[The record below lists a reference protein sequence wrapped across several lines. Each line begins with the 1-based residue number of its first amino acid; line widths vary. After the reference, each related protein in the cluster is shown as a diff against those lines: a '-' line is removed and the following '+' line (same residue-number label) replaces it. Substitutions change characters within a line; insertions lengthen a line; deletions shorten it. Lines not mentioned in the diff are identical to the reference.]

1 MTYPRISQFLG
12 STIYAIAFVK
22 SPKIA
27 INNSFL
33 SETMPLAT
41 IKNDKMI
48 SGLKYINLFCMQ
60 SCILKNVG
68 NWPFYWD
75 TLFTQKYNF
84 LMNGS
89 RYDQIRS
96 TGVQKTYIIISE
108 GISYCIDW
116 KMAFVW
122 LLYQPSTHK
131 FPIYRSMIQVILSM
145 IFRNMPINNKF
156 LSKLILWAKECKINI
171 WTKECKINIR
181 GELHWFTSY
190 EMRYS
195 KKYGK
200 LTIFAGTHSAPHKWQ
215 YLKNGTAYD
224 QN

>member
-1 MTYPRISQFLG
+1 MTYPRICQFLG

-22 SPKIA
+22 SPQIA
-27 INNSFL
+27 IDNTFL
-33 SETMPLAT
+33 SEMMPLAT
-41 IKNDKMI
+41 IKNDKII
-48 SGLKYINLFCMQ
+48 SGLKYINLFCIQ

-75 TLFTQKYNF
+75 TFFTQKYKY

-96 TGVQKTYIIISE
+96 TGVQKTYTCITISE
-108 GISYCIDW
+108 EISYCIDW

-122 LLYQPSTHK
+122 LLCQSSTHK
-131 FPIYRSMIQVILSM
+131 FQIHHSMIQVILSI
-145 IFRNMPINNKF
+145 IFQNMPINNKF
-156 LSKLILWAKECKINI
+156 LSKLILWAKERKINI
-171 WTKECKINIR
+171 WAKECKINIR
-181 GELHWFTSY
+181 VKLHWFTSY

-200 LTIFAGTHSAPHKWQ
+200 LTIFTGTHSAPHK
-215 YLKNGTAYD
+215 
-224 QN
+224 

>member
-1 MTYPRISQFLG
+1 MTYPRICQFLG

-27 INNSFL
+27 INNTFL

-41 IKNDKMI
+41 IKNDKII
-48 SGLKYINLFCMQ
+48 SGLKYINLFCIQ

-75 TLFTQKYNF
+75 TLFTQKCKY

-89 RYDQIRS
+89 RCDQIRS
-96 TGVQKTYIIISE
+96 TGVQKTYITIRE
-108 GISYCIDW
+108 GISYCTDW

-122 LLYQPSTHK
+122 LLNQPSTHK
-131 FPIYRSMIQVILSM
+131 FPIYRSMIQVILSI
-145 IFRNMPINNKF
+145 IFQNMPIKNKF

-171 WTKECKINIR
+171 WAKECKINIR
-181 GELHWFTSY
+181 G
-190 EMRYS
+190 
-195 KKYGK
+195 K
-200 LTIFAGTHSAPHKWQ
+200 L
-215 YLKNGTAYD
+215 Y
-224 QN
+224 